1 MDLSLSADH
10 KAFQTEVRAFLDA
23 HWQPSTND
31 AAIMAFRRLAT
42 ERGYLYRSIPHR
54 YGGSEQSPDMLK
66 AQIVAEAFA
75 AVKAP
80 MEVSGAG
87 TQMLVPT
94 LLEHGADWQK
104 DHFIRPAIEGSH
116 RWCQGYSEPG
126 AGSDLASL
134 RTRGQRVGDAWVING
149 QKIWTSHAHV
159 ADYMFA
165 LVRTEPDAP
174 KHEGL
179 SYLLIDMRQPGIEV
193 RPLRQIN
200 GASEFNEVFFTDART
215 PANWIVGK
223 PGAGWQ
229 VSRSLLRHE
238 RNMLAG
244 SDRTE
249 GLFKSLLR
257 LARTVTRHG
266 RPAIEDPAVRDRLA
280 VIYGYCQTQKYSG
293 LVQLTRELRGEDPGR
308 LQLMNKLAQSEFA
321 KALSALATDLVG
333 DDALVAPGGK
343 GPGGQGFG
351 SQARWMNQ
359 FFGSIGTSIAG
370 GTSNIQR
377 NIIAERGLGLP
388 RDRAAG

>member
-1 MDLSLSADH
+1 MDLGLSADH
-10 KAFQTEVRAFLDA
+10 QLFKAEVQAFLDA
-23 HWQPSTND
+23 HWTPSTD
-31 AAIMAFRRLAT
+31 ATALMEFRRLAT
-42 ERGYLYRSIPHR
+42 ERGYLYRGIPRR
-54 YGGSEQSPDMLK
+54 YGGSEQPPDILK
-66 AQIVAEAFA
+66 GQIIAEAFA
-75 AVKAP
+75 GAKAP
-80 MEVSGAG
+80 QEISGAG
-87 TQMLVPT
+87 VSMLVPT
-94 LLEHGADWQK
+94 LLEHGTDWQK
-104 DHFIRPAIEGSH
+104 DQFIRPAIEGKH

-134 RTRGQRVGDAWVING
+134 CTKAELVGDAWIING
-149 QKIWTSHAHV
+149 QKIWTSYAHV

-165 LVRTEPDAP
+165 LVRTEPEAS
-174 KHEGL
+174 KHEGI
-179 SYLLIDMRQPGIEV
+179 SYLLLDMRQHGIEV

-223 PGAGWQ
+223 PGGGWH

-257 LARTVTRHG
+257 LARTVERYG

-280 VIYGYCQTQKYSG
+280 VIYGYCQSQKYSSF
-293 LVQLTRELRGEDPGR
+293 VQLTRELRGEEPGR
-308 LQLMNKLAQSEFA
+308 LQLMNKLAQSEFSKLMA
-321 KALSALATDLVG
+321 GLAIDLIG
-333 DDALVAPGGK
+333 DDALVAPGGT
-343 GPGGQGFG
+343 GPGGQ
-351 SQARWMNQ
+351 SRWMNQ
-359 FFGSIGTSIAG
+359 FFGSLGTSIAG

-388 RDRAAG
+388 RDRIAG